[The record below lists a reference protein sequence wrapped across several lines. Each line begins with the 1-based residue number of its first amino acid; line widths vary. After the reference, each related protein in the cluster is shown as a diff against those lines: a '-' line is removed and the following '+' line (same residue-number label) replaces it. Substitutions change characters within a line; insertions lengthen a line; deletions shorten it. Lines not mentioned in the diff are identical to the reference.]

1 MCNML
6 AGERCSLC
14 DYDLCC
20 VCSRTPLNTLEP
32 SLSLKPTPVL
42 RPTPPP
48 ALPPPPLI
56 DMSHTVTA
64 PAPPFLA
71 PPRSLFS
78 MFEMIRTVADPVPAL
93 PAPSLKLFPMLVK
106 KIPPPTPP
114 VRAEFKPK
122 FFQHWSD
129 SELLSLPAW
138 KPTVHPPVS
147 RGSRMKL
154 PGVRRSLTPHVLQP
168 LPSHDGFVEQ
178 CD

>member
-1 MCNML
+1 MCDML
-6 AGERCSLC
+6 AGERCYLC
-14 DYDLCC
+14 DFDLCC
-20 VCSRTPLNTLEP
+20 VCSKTPSNTL
-32 SLSLKPTPVL
+32 
-42 RPTPPP
+42 PTPPP

-78 MFEMIRTVADPVPAL
+78 MFEMIRTVADPVTAL
-93 PAPSLKLFPMLVK
+93 AAPSLKLFPMFVK

-114 VRAEFKPK
+114 VRPEFKPK
-122 FFQHWSD
+122 FFQNWSD
-129 SELLSLPAW
+129 SELLSLPVW
-138 KPTVHPPVS
+138 KPTVHPHVS
-147 RGSRMKL
+147 VPRGSRMKL